1 MKAIVKTRPEFGVE
15 VRDVE
20 KPVVGENDILIR
32 ILAGSVCGSDVH
44 IYEWTAGYEWMQFPV
59 IPGHEFAGEVVEIGD
74 RISSVSI
81 GDRITAVP
89 SMPCSECEACRT
101 GRVDE
106 CKDRYNIGMRKNGA
120 FAEYMLIKGSAEILK
135 IPDNVSI
142 ETASMTEPLV
152 VALHGIDL
160 SGFRAGQTAA
170 VFGPGPIGLLT
181 IQLLKAAG
189 ASLIIATGTDADSRR
204 LEIAK
209 QLGADVV
216 INVNEEDPVKSI
228 RKMFGFLDYVFE
240 ATGVP
245 QTISQ
250 GLQIIKRGGKVMVAG
265 IHEGEASFNPL
276 DLVRRQKSLIG
287 VYNYTK
293 TTWQRAL
300 ALMAGNRID
309 INPIITHRIPFS
321 RGVEGFELALNKTAA
336 KVIFVPESE

>member
-1 MKAIVKTRPEFGVE
+1 
-15 VRDVE
+15 
-20 KPVVGENDILIR
+20 
-32 ILAGSVCGSDVH
+32 
-44 IYEWTAGYEWMQFPV
+44 
-59 IPGHEFAGEVVEIGD
+59 
-74 RISSVSI
+74 
-81 GDRITAVP
+81 
-89 SMPCSECEACRT
+89 
-101 GRVDE
+101 
-106 CKDRYNIGMRKNGA
+106 MRKNGA

-160 SGFRAGQTAA
+160 SGFKAGQTAA

-189 ASLIIATGTDADSRR
+189 ASLIIATGTDADGRR

-228 RKMFGFLDYVFE
+228 RKRFGFLDYVFE

-245 QTISQ
+245 HTISQ

-336 KVIFVPESE
+336 KVIFVPENE